1 MRKKYSKPDIGF
13 ENFSLSVSVANCEI
27 HITGANAGTCAMIY
41 DGIPIFT
48 DDVHGCKQENGGVP
62 IVDSATNGFCYHVP
76 IETNNLFNS

>member
-1 MRKKYSKPDIGF
+1 
-13 ENFSLSVSVANCEI
+13 
-27 HITGANAGTCAMIY
+27 MIY